1 MKEVDS
7 CYKRFPK
14 FIGTE
19 NGETEVQKIIVGE
32 NGEIAIAGQS
42 IDYQLLNDGNH
53 YFVGM
58 IDSSGT
64 DYLWMNQFPRP
75 SDTLIN

>member
-32 NGEIAIAGQS
+32 NGEIAIAG
-42 IDYQLLNDGNH
+42 
-53 YFVGM
+53 
-58 IDSSGT
+58 
-64 DYLWMNQFPRP
+64 
-75 SDTLIN
+75 